1 MIETPG
7 GAKCAQTAAISIVL
21 GKELGFSPED
31 PAAFAKACQIIE
43 DANDLFTEIS
53 GGKDDERI
61 KKWFQ
66 HFENNLTG
74 TYFCGDTLSFADF
87 HAFMIFTGAS
97 QMKKPLIEG
106 FSKLTA
112 WIEMMTNLESSKKL
126 KATGVP
132 FLPEQYGGFQLLP
145 A

>member
-66 HFENNLTG
+66 HFENN
-74 TYFCGDTLSFADF
+74 
-87 HAFMIFTGAS
+87 FTGAS

-106 FSKLTA
+106 FSKLNA